1 MQKVFLA
8 YACLLY
14 TSHDSVGHFQYVIN
28 IVHSFLILD
37 LGDNL
42 NVAAVC
48 IQYLADIQHILLITN
63 KRMCYEKM
71 CIRDS
76 RIPAH
81 VAIIMDGN
89 GRWAK
94 QRGQARSFGH
104 QAGAETVHIIAE
116 EAARLGVKYLTL
128 YTFSTENWNRPVD
141 EVAALMSLLMD
152 SIEEET
158 FMKNNISFRIIGDT
172 AKLPVEVLERLNQ
185 CIEHTSINTGMC
197 LTLAL
202 SYSSKWEITEAV
214 RQITIKIQNNK
225 LAIDDIDDNLI
236 SAHLSTNY
244 MPDPDLLIRTGGEI
258 RLSNYLLWQCAY
270 SDLYFCETFW
280 QDCR

>member
-1 MQKVFLA
+1 MPYREQIDK
-8 YACLLY
+8 
-14 TSHDSVGHFQYVIN
+14 
-28 IVHSFLILD
+28 
-37 LGDNL
+37 
-42 NVAAVC
+42 
-48 IQYLADIQHILLITN
+48 
-63 KRMCYEKM
+63 
-71 CIRDS
+71 S

-94 QRGQARSFGH
+94 HRGQARSFGH

-236 SAHLSTNY
+236 NAHLSTNY

-270 SDLYFCETFW
+270 SELYFCETFW
-280 QDCR
+280 PDFREEEFCKAIYDYQKRERRFGKTSEQI

>member
-1 MQKVFLA
+1 M
-8 YACLLY
+8 LY
-14 TSHDSVGHFQYVIN
+14 KDQIDKN
-28 IVHSFLILD
+28 
-37 LGDNL
+37 
-42 NVAAVC
+42 
-48 IQYLADIQHILLITN
+48 
-63 KRMCYEKM
+63 
-71 CIRDS
+71 

-81 VAIIMDGN
+81 IAIIMDGN

-94 QRGQARSFGH
+94 QQGHARTFGH
-104 QAGAETVHIIAE
+104 QAGAETVHVIAE

-158 FMKNNISFRIIGDT
+158 FMKNNISFRIIGET
-172 AKLPVEVLERLNQ
+172 EKLPENVLARLNK
-185 CIEHTSINTGMC
+185 CIERTSKNTGMC

-214 RQITIKIQNNK
+214 KKIAREVKEGSLSPEEITDQTIDRY
-225 LAIDDIDDNLI
+225 LAT
-236 SAHLSTNY
+236 HY

-270 SDLYFCETFW
+270 AELYFCDTFRPDFKAEELCKAICDF
-280 QDCR
+280 QKRERRFGKTSEQI